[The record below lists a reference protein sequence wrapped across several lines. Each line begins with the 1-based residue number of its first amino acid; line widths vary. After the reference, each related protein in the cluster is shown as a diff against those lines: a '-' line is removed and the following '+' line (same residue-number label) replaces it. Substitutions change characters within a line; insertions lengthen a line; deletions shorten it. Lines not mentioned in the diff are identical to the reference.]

1 MQLHT
6 PSQLKQLQ
14 QDLPY
19 LVEIQEWVESFVAKP
34 HPIVGRNGP
43 VCPFVP
49 HALRLNSMHLGV
61 LWVKNLE
68 LPQIAQTV
76 LSYRDFFLELEP
88 TKGEAAIKKT
98 IILIVPDID
107 IENAPNII
115 DVVQKKVKPFFV
127 ESGLMI
133 GEFHMRTESPGLHN
147 PNFRPLR
154 SPVPMFVL
162 RSMVEADIAFLQDEN
177 LHLRIKY
184 LEAYVQHMEGR
195 YSKYF
200 EQSIKDKTKLIKARE
215 LVSLAREQLQL
226 EAALA

>member
-1 MQLHT
+1 
-6 PSQLKQLQ
+6 
-14 QDLPY
+14 
-19 LVEIQEWVESFVAKP
+19 
-34 HPIVGRNGP
+34 
-43 VCPFVP
+43 
-49 HALRLNSMHLGV
+49 
-61 LWVKNLE
+61 
-68 LPQIAQTV
+68 
-76 LSYRDFFLELEP
+76 
-88 TKGEAAIKKT
+88 
-98 IILIVPDID
+98 
-107 IENAPNII
+107 
-115 DVVQKKVKPFFV
+115 
-127 ESGLMI
+127 MI